1 MIPAIAI
8 LGNNLDAELKRAFQD
23 LASVLLLRAEFF
35 VGANLHEVAG
45 IVCVGDLPE
54 TLPAVP
60 VFQFVLEKQKSPD
73 VTGGTIEFAGHK
85 TSPVFLRGRKW
96 PLGKESGWG
105 FLDEKQSGEVVAAIN
120 GRPVW
125 KIARVRGS
133 TVWSVSTPLPRLR
146 VGERLS
152 QYLNGETFLPLLPLY
167 LFLRAISSESRWQSP
182 PLRACMVVDDPNL
195 HARSYGHID
204 FQSLVQLARERPFH
218 AAMAMVP
225 LDGWWTNAAT
235 ARIFRENPQ
244 ALSLLI
250 HGNDHLRCELARSF
264 QNGGRDAL
272 VFQSLSRIAA
282 LEHKANVRVDRVMAP
297 PHGVCAPEMFSA
309 LRAGGYEGMT
319 TNRWSLWK
327 HNPPDHLP
335 VNVGLH
341 PADLPGGLPV
351 LNRFRFR
358 SSICEGEI
366 LMAAILGQPIIPYGH
381 HQDFSDDMI
390 HVRGVMEKINSLPAR
405 WLSLREI
412 LETNYEHYLDS
423 GTFHLRPFSRRVKL
437 TLPPDAGSIQ
447 IASAPFLAEKPPAF
461 EIISP
466 QKRFYVQTDVSIS
479 VPSGVELEIREVA
492 AALLKTSAVHFAR
505 KSPAAGLRRV
515 AAEIRDRLKI

>member
-1 MIPAIAI
+1 
-8 LGNNLDAELKRAFQD
+8 
-23 LASVLLLRAEFF
+23 
-35 VGANLHEVAG
+35 
-45 IVCVGDLPE
+45 
-54 TLPAVP
+54 VP
-60 VFQFVLEKQKSPD
+60 VFQFVLKKRTSPD
-73 VTGGTIEFAGHK
+73 VTGGTIEFARNK
-85 TSPVFLRGRKW
+85 ILPAFLHGRRL

-105 FLDEKQSGEVVAAIN
+105 FFDEKQSGEVVASIN

-125 KIARVRGS
+125 KITDDRGGS

-146 VGERLS
+146 AGERLS

-167 LFLRAISSESRWQSP
+167 LFLRAISPESRWQSP

-195 HARSYGHID
+195 HARSYGYID
-204 FQSLVQLARERPFH
+204 FQSLVQLAHERPFH

-225 LDGWWTNAAT
+225 LDGWWTNAAA

-250 HGNDHLRCELARSF
+250 HGNDHLHYELARSF
-264 QNGGRDAL
+264 QNGGRHAM

-282 LEHKANVRVDRVMAP
+282 LERKANLRVDRVMAP

-327 HNPPDHLP
+327 HNPPEQLP

-381 HQDFSDDMI
+381 HQDFTNDMI
-390 HVRGVMEKINSLPAR
+390 HVRDVTDKINSLSAR
-405 WLSLREI
+405 WMSLREI
-412 LETNYEHYLDS
+412 LEANYEHYIDS
-423 GTFHLRPFSRRVKL
+423 GTFYLRLFSRRVKL
-437 TLPPDAGSIQ
+437 TLPSDVG
-447 IASAPFLAEKPPAF
+447 FLQVDPAQFSKEKPPTF

-466 QKRFYVQTDVSIS
+466 QKRFYVQTGISIS
-479 VPSGVELEIREVA
+479 VPNGVELEIREVA
-492 AALLKTSAVHFAR
+492 DAPLETSAVHFMS
-505 KSPAAGLRRV
+505 KLPAAGLRRV